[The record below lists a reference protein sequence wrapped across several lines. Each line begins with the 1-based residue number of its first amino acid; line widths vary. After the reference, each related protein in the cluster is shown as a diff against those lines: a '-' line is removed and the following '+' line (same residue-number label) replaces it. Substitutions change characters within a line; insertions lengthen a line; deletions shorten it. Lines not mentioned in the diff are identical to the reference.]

1 MDEGLEEAITSII
14 WATPRLQA
22 DIGELKVI
30 TEQLTAKF
38 GKQYVAA
45 VRENQFNTVN
55 DKLIRKLSVQ
65 APKRLLVEQYLIE
78 IAKSHKVPYE
88 PDPRVM
94 MEESGTGTLLDFG
107 GVDHSRNQGP
117 TGGGSSGGAGGG
129 GSGGFAAPLMTATE
143 PPPPIYPA
151 QGQRFQDYENS
162 SLDHS
167 MEVCIFNFH
176 LFPLFLTIIDA
187 FYDRLLS
194 YRLIDWLDGWLI
206 DSLID

>member
-14 WATPRLQA
+14 WATPRLQS

-30 TEQLTAKF
+30 TEQLTSKF

-45 VRENQFNTVN
+45 VKENQFNTVN

-94 MEESGTGTLLDFG
+94 SEEAGHDALLDFASADSIAG
-107 GVDHSRNQGP
+107 SRKPPGSGS
-117 TGGGSSGGAGGG
+117 GGGGYGGGGAGG
-129 GSGGFAAPLMTATE
+129 SGGNNVPPVSLQSMQ
-143 PPPPIYPA
+143 PPPPMYPTT
-151 QGQRFQDYENS
+151 QTFRDYENTS
-162 SLDHS
+162 NSLDASSS
-167 MEVCIFNFH
+167 MEVI
-176 LFPLFLTIIDA
+176 
-187 FYDRLLS
+187 S
-194 YRLIDWLDGWLI
+194 
-206 DSLID
+206 

>member
-30 TEQLTAKF
+30 SEQLTAKF

-45 VRENQFNTVN
+45 VKENQFNTVN
-55 DKLIRKLSVQ
+55 EKLIRKLSVQ

-94 MEESGTGTLLDFG
+94 VEESGTGTLLDFG
-107 GVDHSRNQGP
+107 MDHSRNLGP
-117 TGGGSSGGAGGG
+117 SVPTGGVGGGSSGSGGG
-129 GSGGFAAPLMTATE
+129 GGGGFVAPPLSAVE

-151 QGQRFQDYENS
+151 PGQRFQDYENS

-167 MEVCIFNFH
+167 MEVIIF
-176 LFPLFLTIIDA
+176 A
-187 FYDRLLS
+187 WS
-194 YRLIDWLDGWLI
+194 V
-206 DSLID
+206 